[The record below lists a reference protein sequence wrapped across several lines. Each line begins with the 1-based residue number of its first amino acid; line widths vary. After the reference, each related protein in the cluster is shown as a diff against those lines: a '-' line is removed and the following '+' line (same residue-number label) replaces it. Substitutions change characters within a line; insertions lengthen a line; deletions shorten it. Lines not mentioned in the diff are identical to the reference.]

1 MCVESLSLKHLA
13 RGEGGDDCVW
23 ACESESESESGGGGE
38 GEGLGPTRCRLSC
51 WLGEGGEGA
60 ADRVTKAS
68 ALFPLSVAI
77 CFVSPA
83 SASASA
89 CASLRLASAGATMA

>member
-1 MCVESLSLKHLA
+1 MIACGRVRVRVRVRVEVGVRVRVWGQLA
-13 RGEGGDDCVW
+13 VASPAGW
-23 ACESESESESGGGGE
+23 
-38 GEGLGPTRCRLSC
+38 
-51 WLGEGGEGA
+51 EGGEGA